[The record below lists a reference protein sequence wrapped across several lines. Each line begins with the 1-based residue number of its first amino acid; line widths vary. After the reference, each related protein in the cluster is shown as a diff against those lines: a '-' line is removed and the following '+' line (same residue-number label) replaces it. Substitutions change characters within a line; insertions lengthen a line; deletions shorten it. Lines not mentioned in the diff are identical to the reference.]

1 MNSSPLRHF
10 LLSVAT
16 LLFVTALAPSSV
28 AISQPTSSTSVQ
40 QQLVD
45 LEASSGG
52 HLGVAAINTANNQRI
67 DYHAEERF
75 PFCSTFKV
83 MVVGGILKQSMTD
96 RHFLSQQIFYTQQE
110 VERSGYAPITK
121 NHLATGMTISE
132 LCAAALCYSDNNAA
146 NLLIKQLGGLG
157 AVTAFARSIGDASF
171 RLDRQEPELNSGV
184 PGDLRDTSTPAAMA
198 KSLQNLALGNALGV
212 PQHQQ
217 LLTWMKNNTTGE
229 KRIRAGVPKGWSVAE
244 KTGSGAYGITND
256 IGIIWPPGS
265 APIIVAI
272 YFSTQDQKDNTHH
285 DDIIA
290 AATRILIN
298 RLMDPEQEATLVKTT

>member
-1 MNSSPLRHF
+1 MNSSPRRHF

-16 LLFVTALAPSSV
+16 LLFVTVLAQSSAEDLHTLPSAL
-28 AISQPTSSTSVQ
+28 VQ
-40 QQLVD
+40 QQLAD

-83 MVVGGILKQSMTD
+83 MVVGAILKQSMTD
-96 RHFLSQQIFYTQQE
+96 RHLLSQQIFYTQQE

-157 AVTAFARSIGDASF
+157 AVTAFARSIDDASF
-171 RLDRQEPELNSGV
+171 RLDRQEPELNSGI
-184 PGDLRDTSTPAAMA
+184 PGDLRDTSTPAAME

-212 PQHQQ
+212 SQRQQ

-229 KRIRAGVPKGWSVAE
+229 KRIRAGVPIGGWVVAD
-244 KTGSGAYGITND
+244 KTGGGSDYGITND
-256 IGIIWPPGS
+256 IGILYPLEGAPIVITLFFAQHKKS
-265 APIIVAI
+265 AP
-272 YFSTQDQKDNTHH
+272 HR

-290 AATRILIN
+290 AATRIVVD
-298 RLMDPEQEATLVKTT
+298 RFSKEHR